1 MCFYQPVSKLVMFE
15 HQGGGG
21 IVFSNYVS
29 CVPPAGPDRVW
40 LLRTPPLAAVPPAQ
54 GTVRAAR
61 LSGGTVWSP
70 GLPPPLTSPT
80 PHSPIPKIY
89 ERGLREP
96 WSVDL
101 FCYLPDQESPWTD
114 RSWTEIGLVDG
125 NVLHIGE
132 CALMPGKKVL
142 QLHFLRNIL
151 HAQKIK
157 SGFLDSSYAVSS
169 VQKRAEFMFDDFA
182 NLNLHFT

>member
-15 HQGGGG
+15 HQGGG
-21 IVFSNYVS
+21 IVFSNYVP

-101 FCYLPDQESPWTD
+101 FCYLPRPRESLDWYELDWNRTG
-114 RSWTEIGLVDG
+114 RWKCTS
-125 NVLHIGE
+125 HRRMYSH
-132 CALMPGKKVL
+132 ARKKNLL

-151 HAQKIK
+151 HAQK
-157 SGFLDSSYAVSS
+157 
-169 VQKRAEFMFDDFA
+169 
-182 NLNLHFT
+182 

>member
-1 MCFYQPVSKLVMFE
+1 MTTPDSPIGGRPACPGDGPGCQTVGRHSLV
-15 HQGGGG
+15 
-21 IVFSNYVS
+21 
-29 CVPPAGPDRVW
+29 
-40 LLRTPPLAAVPPAQ
+40 
-54 GTVRAAR
+54 AR
-61 LSGGTVWSP
+61 P
-70 GLPPPLTSPT
+70 PPPLTSPT

-132 CALMPGKKVL
+132 CTLMLGKKVL